1 MPGKADAATLF
12 PHPPASES
20 IVLSSI
26 RKQLLA
32 GLLATVLAGLAL
44 AGVLIYRQSQSE
56 ANALFDYQ
64 LRATAAA
71 LPSVRFSSV
80 VGQAGEEGEGE
91 GIVIQI
97 WSHDGVQLYYS
108 HPQARLAPRA
118 ELGFAT
124 EHTPRGDWRVYSA
137 IVGDNVV
144 QLAQPMS
151 VRDHLAAEMAWRTLW
166 PLSIILPVLAWLV
179 WLIVGRGL
187 RPLAR
192 VAAALETR
200 EPNATGAL
208 PPMRLPDEVR
218 PLKLALDGLLQRLAD
233 ALQTQR
239 AFVADAAHELRTP
252 LAALQIQL
260 QLLERARDDAQ
271 RREALADLKTGVAR
285 ATRLVGQLLTLARA
299 QPEAQ
304 TAGLRSV
311 ELDELLR
318 ECVLAH
324 AALAVAKG
332 LDLGIEPANATT
344 VTIDGDPDP
353 LRTLFGNLIDNA
365 VKYTPRDGRIDVSL
379 RVDDGTAQVCIDDSG
394 PGIPPDER
402 ERVFDRFYRCAGA
415 HDGGAPAGSGLGL
428 AIVRDIAGQH
438 RATVALEDVPGRAG
452 LRARV
457 AFPLSAASVTTPQ
470 F

>member
-1 MPGKADAATLF
+1 
-12 PHPPASES
+12 
-20 IVLSSI
+20 
-26 RKQLLA
+26 
-32 GLLATVLAGLAL
+32 
-44 AGVLIYRQSQSE
+44 
-56 ANALFDYQ
+56 
-64 LRATAAA
+64 
-71 LPSVRFSSV
+71 
-80 VGQAGEEGEGE
+80 
-91 GIVIQI
+91 
-97 WSHDGVQLYYS
+97 
-108 HPQARLAPRA
+108 
-118 ELGFAT
+118 
-124 EHTPRGDWRVYSA
+124 
-137 IVGDNVV
+137 
-144 QLAQPMS
+144 
-151 VRDHLAAEMAWRTLW
+151 
-166 PLSIILPVLAWLV
+166 
-179 WLIVGRGL
+179 
-187 RPLAR
+187 
-192 VAAALETR
+192 
-200 EPNATGAL
+200 L